1 MSDEFTQPLT
11 AATDAPSAASL
22 ADADRL
28 SVASDTTAGSA
39 ADSGTRAVLRDA
51 IQKVMDEIQH
61 HEREAKRHLQ
71 QAQDLRKEL
80 RESVAFL
87 QAGGQP
93 ARPGESSKTAEPG
106 PKAKSRDN
114 EDKPHRPGGK
124 KGLAGK
130 RK

>member
-1 MSDEFTQPLT
+1 MSDELT
-11 AATDAPSAASL
+11 LPAHEP
-22 ADADRL
+22 
-28 SVASDTTAGSA
+28 TTAPVATSP
-39 ADSGTRAVLRDA
+39 ADTEPSPLPPEATTGATTEGGTRAVLRGA

-87 QAGGQP
+87 QAGGQAAKAAEAAKVSEP
-93 ARPGESSKTAEPG
+93 TPKGRARDTDD
-106 PKAKSRDN
+106 KA
-114 EDKPHRPGGK
+114 HRAAGK
-124 KGLAGK
+124 KGSAVK